1 MKMCLFIKMKRS
13 WKEHEEIL
21 KHTMNT
27 SLSKKLQ
34 KQKLGEDL
42 QMVETI
48 ELMMMRSTASE
59 KMASAMKPDNDKEDI
74 FSNHWFF

>member
-1 MKMCLFIKMKRS
+1 
-13 WKEHEEIL
+13 
-21 KHTMNT
+21 MNM
-27 SLSKKLQ
+27 SLSKKLR
-34 KQKLGEDL
+34 KQKLVEDP

-74 FSNHWFF
+74 FSNH

>member
-1 MKMCLFIKMKRS
+1 
-13 WKEHEEIL
+13 
-21 KHTMNT
+21 MNT

-59 KMASAMKPDNDKEDI
+59 KMASAMKPDNDRRHFFKSLI
-74 FSNHWFF
+74 FLG

>member
-1 MKMCLFIKMKRS
+1 
-13 WKEHEEIL
+13 
-21 KHTMNT
+21 MNT

-48 ELMMMRSTASE
+48 ELMMTRSTASE

-74 FSNHWFF
+74 FSTVFKCLEM

>member
-1 MKMCLFIKMKRS
+1 
-13 WKEHEEIL
+13 
-21 KHTMNT
+21 MNA

-42 QMVETI
+42 QMVKTI

-74 FSNHWFF
+74 FSNH